1 MKYIAIVAASA
12 ILFLGSCS
20 KKDVNKEEER
30 KKDPN
35 ALKYDSLDWK
45 ADFKP
50 MKSSPEE
57 INGYK
62 TRLAAFYKDFWVDG
76 KVSGGFLVAKNGEII
91 FEGYQG
97 MADERHKRSIT
108 AETPIHIAS
117 ISKVF
122 TSMAILKLVE
132 KHKIKL
138 DQKVNT
144 ILEGFPYEDVTV
156 RHLLSHRSGLP
167 NYANVLWN
175 NKKVMMEREKPISN
189 QDVLDIFREFDVKQI
204 RPADKG
210 FYYSNTNFAFLA
222 LVIEKIM
229 NMDYPKAMKYM
240 VFDPLEMKNTFVFEY
255 DRDKDSVA
263 RSYKYNG
270 YEWAW
275 DDFDRTY
282 GDKNIY
288 STPRDLFKLD
298 VAMYSDDFLP
308 KKLKKEAFQGYSYEQ
323 KGFKNYGLG
332 MRLLEYDNGNKLLY
346 HNGWWHGNNTV
357 FVHDVKNQFTVIALG
372 NKQNKNIYSAFRLAG
387 LTGAYPLKVP
397 SKDSLRLHQQQIK
410 QNNPTNVVA
419 KVK

>member
-1 MKYIAIVAASA
+1 MKYIGVILASTMLTFA
-12 ILFLGSCS
+12 SCS
-20 KKDVNKEEER
+20 KESEKIIETR
-30 KKDPN
+30 KKDPH

-45 ADFKP
+45 AEFKP
-50 MKSSPEE
+50 MKSTPAE
-57 INGYK
+57 INQYK
-62 TRLAAFYKDFWVDG
+62 SQVAKFYKDFWLDG
-76 KVSGGFLVAKNGEII
+76 KVSGGFLVAKNGEVI
-91 FEGYQG
+91 FEHYQG
-97 MADERHKRSIT
+97 MADQRHNREIKQN
-108 AETPIHIAS
+108 TPIHIAS

-132 KHKIKL
+132 KKKIKL

-144 ILEGFPYEDVTV
+144 ILEGFPYEDITV
-156 RHLLSHRSGLP
+156 RNLLNHRSGLP

-175 NKKVMMEREKPISN
+175 GRKAMMNREKPISN
-189 QDVLDIFREFDVKQI
+189 QDVLNIFAEHNVKQI

-222 LVIEKIM
+222 LVIEKVM
-229 NMDYPKAMKYM
+229 KMPYPKAMKYM

-298 VAMYSDDFLP
+298 IAMYSNDFLP
-308 KKLKKEAFQGYSYEQ
+308 RKIKKEAFKGYSYEQ
-323 KGFKNYGLG
+323 KGYKNYGLG
-332 MRLLEYDNGNKLLY
+332 MRLLEYDNGKKLLY

-357 FVHDVKNQFTVIALG
+357 FVHDVNNQFTVIALG
-372 NKQNKNIYSAFRLAG
+372 NKQNKNIYAAFRLAG
-387 LTGAYPLKVP
+387 LTGTYPMKVP
-397 SKDSLRLHQQQIK
+397 SKDSLRIR
-410 QNNPTNVVA
+410 
-419 KVK
+419 

>member
-1 MKYIAIVAASA
+1 MRQTKEYKYNMKYIGLILTSA
-12 ILFLGSCS
+12 ILTLTSCS
-20 KKDVNKEEER
+20 KESEKVIETR
-30 KKDPN
+30 KKDPF
-35 ALKYDSLDWK
+35 ALRYDSLDWR

-50 MKSSPEE
+50 KKSKPEE
-57 INGYK
+57 INQYK
-62 TRLAAFYKDFWVDG
+62 NQVAKFYKDFWVDG

-91 FEGYQG
+91 FEQYQG
-97 MADERHKRSIT
+97 MADLRHNREIKQN
-108 AETPIHIAS
+108 TPIHIAS

-132 KHKIKL
+132 KKKIKL

-144 ILEGFPYEDVTV
+144 ILEGFPYDDITI
-156 RHLLSHRSGLP
+156 RNLLNHRSGLP

-175 NKKVMMEREKPISN
+175 GRKAMMDREKPISN
-189 QDVLDIFREFDVKQI
+189 QDVLNIFAEHNVKQI

-222 LVIEKIM
+222 LVIEKITKM
-229 NMDYPKAMKYM
+229 PYPKAMKYM
-240 VFDPLEMKNTFVFEY
+240 VFDPLEMENTFVFEY
-255 DRDKDSVA
+255 DRDKDTVA

-298 VAMYSDDFLP
+298 IAMYSDDFLP
-308 KKLKKEAFQGYSYEQ
+308 RKIKKEAFKGYSYEQ
-323 KGFKNYGLG
+323 KGYKNYGLG
-332 MRLLEYDNGNKLLY
+332 MRMLEYDNGKKLLY

-357 FVHDVKNQFTVIALG
+357 FVHDVNNQFTVIALG
-372 NKQNKNIYSAFRLAG
+372 NKQNKNIYAAFRLAG
-387 LTGAYPLKVP
+387 LTGTYPMKVP
-397 SKDSLRLHQQQIK
+397 SKDSLRIR
-410 QNNPTNVVA
+410 
-419 KVK
+419 

>member
-1 MKYIAIVAASA
+1 MGLILASA
-12 ILFLGSCS
+12 MLTFASCS
-20 KKDVNKEEER
+20 KESEKVIETR
-30 KKDPN
+30 KKDPF
-35 ALKYDSLDWK
+35 ALRFDSLDWK

-50 MKSSPEE
+50 KKSTPTE
-57 INGYK
+57 INQYK
-62 TRLAAFYKDFWVDG
+62 NQVAKFYKDFWVDG

-91 FEGYQG
+91 FEKYQG
-97 MADERHKRSIT
+97 MADLRHNREIKSN
-108 AETPIHIAS
+108 TPIHIAS

-132 KHKIKL
+132 KKKIKL

-144 ILEGFPYEDVTV
+144 ILQGFPYEDITV
-156 RHLLSHRSGLP
+156 RNLLSHRSGLP

-175 NKKVMMEREKPISN
+175 GRKAMLNREKPISN
-189 QDVLDIFREFDVKQI
+189 QDVLNIFAEHNVKQI

-222 LVIEKIM
+222 LIIEKITKM
-229 NMDYPKAMKYM
+229 PYPKAMKYM
-240 VFDPLEMKNTFVFEY
+240 VFDPLEMENTFVFEY
-255 DRDKDSVA
+255 DRDKDTVA

-298 VAMYSDDFLP
+298 IAMYSDDFLP
-308 KKLKKEAFQGYSYEQ
+308 RKIKKEAFKGYSYEQ
-323 KGFKNYGLG
+323 KGYKNYGLG
-332 MRLLEYDNGNKLLY
+332 MRLLEYDNGKKLLY

-357 FVHDVKNQFTVIALG
+357 FVHDINNQFTVIALG
-372 NKQNKNIYSAFRLAG
+372 NKQNKNIYAAFRLAG
-387 LTGAYPLKVP
+387 LTGTYPLKVP
-397 SKDSLRLHQQQIK
+397 SKDSLRIR
-410 QNNPTNVVA
+410 
-419 KVK
+419 

>member
-1 MKYIAIVAASA
+1 MKYIGLILTSA
-12 ILFLGSCS
+12 ILTLTSCS
-20 KKDVNKEEER
+20 KESEKVIETR
-30 KKDPN
+30 KKDPF
-35 ALKYDSLDWK
+35 ALRYDSLDWR

-50 MKSSPEE
+50 KKSKPEE
-57 INGYK
+57 INQYK
-62 TRLAAFYKDFWVDG
+62 NQVAKFYKDFWVDG

-91 FEGYQG
+91 FEQYQG
-97 MADERHKRSIT
+97 MADLRHNREIKQN
-108 AETPIHIAS
+108 TPIHIAS

-132 KHKIKL
+132 KKKIKL

-144 ILEGFPYEDVTV
+144 ILEGFPYDDITI
-156 RHLLSHRSGLP
+156 RNLLNHRSGLP

-175 NKKVMMEREKPISN
+175 GRKAMMDREKPISN
-189 QDVLDIFREFDVKQI
+189 QDVLNIFAEHNVKQI

-222 LVIEKIM
+222 LVIEKITKM
-229 NMDYPKAMKYM
+229 PYPKAMKYM
-240 VFDPLEMKNTFVFEY
+240 VFDPLEMENTFVFEY
-255 DRDKDSVA
+255 DRDKDTVA

-298 VAMYSDDFLP
+298 IAMYSDDFLP
-308 KKLKKEAFQGYSYEQ
+308 RKIKKEAFKGYSYEQ
-323 KGFKNYGLG
+323 KGYKNYGLG
-332 MRLLEYDNGNKLLY
+332 MRMLEYDNGKKLLY

-357 FVHDVKNQFTVIALG
+357 FVHDVNNQFTVIALG
-372 NKQNKNIYSAFRLAG
+372 NKQNKNIYAAFRLAG
-387 LTGAYPLKVP
+387 LTGTYPMKVP
-397 SKDSLRLHQQQIK
+397 SKDSLRIR
-410 QNNPTNVVA
+410 
-419 KVK
+419 

>member
-1 MKYIAIVAASA
+1 MKYVAVVLASA
-12 ILFLGSCS
+12 LLFMGSCS
-20 KKDVNKEEER
+20 KKEAQNEELR
-30 KKDPN
+30 KKDPH
-35 ALKYDSLDWK
+35 ALKFDSLDWK

-50 MKSSPEE
+50 KKFTQAEHHL
-57 INGYK
+57 YK
-62 TRLAAFYKDFWVDG
+62 QQLNTYYNDFWVDG
-76 KVSGGFLVAKNGEII
+76 KVSGGLLVVKNGEVLL
-91 FEGYQG
+91 EKYQG
-97 MADERHKRSIT
+97 MADERHNRTIT
-108 AETPIHIAS
+108 ATTPLHIAS

-122 TSMAILKLVE
+122 TSMAIMKLVE

-144 ILEGFPYEDVTV
+144 ILEGFPYEDITV
-156 RHLLSHRSGLP
+156 RTLLNHRSGLP

-175 NKKVMMEREKPISN
+175 NRKVLKESKQPVSN
-189 QDVLDIFREFDVKQI
+189 QDVLRIFRDHDVKQI
-204 RPADKG
+204 RPVDKG
-210 FYYSNTNFAFLA
+210 FYYSNTNYVFLA
-222 LVIEKIM
+222 LIIEKVM
-229 NMDYPKAMKYM
+229 KMDYPKAMKYM

-288 STPRDLFKLD
+288 STPRDMYKLD
-298 VAMYSDDFLP
+298 VAMYSPDFLP
-308 KKLKKEAFQGYSYEQ
+308 KKLMKEVYKGYSYEQ

-332 MRLLEYDNGNKLLY
+332 MRLLEYDNGKKLLY

-357 FVHDVKNQFTVIALG
+357 FVHDVNNQFTVIALG

-387 LTGAYPLKVP
+387 LTGTYPLKAPV
-397 SKDSLRLHQQQIK
+397 KDSM
-410 QNNPTNVVA
+410 NVRKTVVTPVVHN
-419 KVK
+419 K

>member
-1 MKYIAIVAASA
+1 MGLILASA
-12 ILFLGSCS
+12 MLTFASCS
-20 KKDVNKEEER
+20 KESEKVIETR
-30 KKDPN
+30 KKDPF
-35 ALKYDSLDWK
+35 ALRFDSLDWK

-50 MKSSPEE
+50 KKSTPAE
-57 INGYK
+57 INQYK
-62 TRLAAFYKDFWVDG
+62 NQVAKFYKDFWVDG

-91 FEGYQG
+91 FEKYQG
-97 MADERHKRSIT
+97 MADLRHNREIKSN
-108 AETPIHIAS
+108 TPIHIAS

-132 KHKIKL
+132 KKKIKL

-144 ILEGFPYEDVTV
+144 ILEGFPYEDITV
-156 RHLLSHRSGLP
+156 RNLLSHRSGLP

-175 NKKVMMEREKPISN
+175 GRKAMLNREKPISN
-189 QDVLDIFREFDVKQI
+189 QDVLNIFAEHNVKQI

-222 LVIEKIM
+222 LIIEKITKM
-229 NMDYPKAMKYM
+229 PYPKAMKYM
-240 VFDPLEMKNTFVFEY
+240 VFDPLEMENTFVFEY
-255 DRDKDSVA
+255 DRDKDTVA

-298 VAMYSDDFLP
+298 IAMYSDDFLP
-308 KKLKKEAFQGYSYEQ
+308 RKIKKEAFKGYSYEQ
-323 KGFKNYGLG
+323 KGYKNYGLG
-332 MRLLEYDNGNKLLY
+332 MRLLEYDNGKKLLY

-357 FVHDVKNQFTVIALG
+357 FVHDINNQFTVIALG
-372 NKQNKNIYSAFRLAG
+372 NKQNKNIYAAFRLAG
-387 LTGAYPLKVP
+387 LTGAYPMKVP
-397 SKDSLRLHQQQIK
+397 SKDSLRIR
-410 QNNPTNVVA
+410 
-419 KVK
+419 